1 MKKSKKS
8 SITYFL
14 VSSLALLS
22 LIASKKGSELS
33 DKKGLPSNYTLA
45 TQVCTISSTSPNI
58 DYY

>member
-8 SITYFL
+8 FIAYFL

-45 TQVCTISSTSPNI
+45 TQVCSIEGITGDISF
-58 DYY
+58 Y